1 MDDVLLGIVL
11 QRLAESPLAEQPT
24 DLLLAAFESEDSLS
38 AQLGGQA
45 AQRPSGDRAG
55 VVPPKPAGAYLR
67 SLTVSGFRG
76 IGKPATLTLQPGPGL
91 TVVIG
96 RNGSGKSSFAEALEV
111 LLTGE
116 RRRWEKLSAV
126 WRQGWRSMH
135 EPENAEI
142 SAEFLVQ
149 DAGPA
154 VVQRTWPAGADF
166 PRSSVFAQ
174 FAGEKRADLER
185 LGWSRALADY

>member
-55 VVPPKPAGAYLR
+55 VAPPKPVGASLR

-91 TVVIG
+91 TVVVG
-96 RNGSGKSSFAEALEV
+96 RNGNGKSSFTEALEV

-116 RRRWEKLSAV
+116 LRRCIQVEESELPRVLGDPYRAYQDRTS
-126 WRQGWRSMH
+126 S
-135 EPENAEI
+135 PEC
-142 SAEFLVQ
+142 
-149 DAGPA
+149 G
-154 VVQRTWPAGADF
+154 
-166 PRSSVFAQ
+166 
-174 FAGEKRADLER
+174 
-185 LGWSRALADY
+185 